1 MSDNIIH
8 ISDWSKSIILEI
20 MAPLQGKISMTDTE
34 VIEGALFLMCLMP
47 SSFYTEVENRLLNI
61 AKEGSNVL
69 SMEDEAKVLQS
80 FKCMYGLQESG
91 RRNQYE
97 NVIGDVLDESL

>member
-61 AKEGSNVL
+61 AKEGSSVL

-91 RRNQYE
+91 RRSQYE
-97 NVIGDVLDESL
+97 NVMGDVLDEPL